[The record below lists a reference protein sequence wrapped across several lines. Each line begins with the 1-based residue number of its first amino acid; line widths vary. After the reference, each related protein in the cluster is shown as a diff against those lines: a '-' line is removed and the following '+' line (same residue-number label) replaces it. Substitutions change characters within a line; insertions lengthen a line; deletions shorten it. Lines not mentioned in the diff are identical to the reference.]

1 MKHEAKTL
9 QNVTTERGNNW
20 QATIDELIKSQVEG
34 VELLNK
40 TDGNVPEDESH
51 LKSLQV
57 AQNQIGQQ
65 MHRLIATVESYPD
78 LRSSDQMIRLQ
89 AQLEGTEN
97 RINIARIQFNEAVA
111 DFNASTKKFPGNLV
125 ASFGGFKRKAY
136 FKAETGSNK
145 VIDLN
150 F

>member
-1 MKHEAKTL
+1 
-9 QNVTTERGNNW
+9 
-20 QATIDELIKSQVEG
+20 
-34 VELLNK
+34 
-40 TDGNVPEDESH
+40 
-51 LKSLQV
+51 
-57 AQNQIGQQ
+57 